1 MCHNHAFSFANVVL
15 LLAEHVFR
23 LAMVNVR
30 CVLIKLTEE
39 MTNAVNNALADKA
52 PCILAT
58 ASADGRP
65 GVGYRGSLFVYDEK
79 SLAYWERTFRRGSEN
94 VESNPHVV
102 ILYRN
107 PATRLAWKF
116 FGKAQVYR
124 NGPVRDEV
132 MNRVVQA
139 ELDRDT
145 DRTGAAVIVTLDR
158 VEMMSG
164 VVLMSADD

>member
-1 MCHNHAFSFANVVL
+1 
-15 LLAEHVFR
+15 
-23 LAMVNVR
+23 MVNVR

-39 MTNAVNNALADKA
+39 MIKALNNALADKV

-58 ASADGRP
+58 ASPDGKP
-65 GVGYRGSLFVYDEK
+65 GVGYRGSVFAYDDQ

-94 VESNPHVV
+94 VEANPHVV

-116 FGKAQVYR
+116 FGRAQVYR
-124 NGPVRDEV
+124 DGAVRDEV
-132 MNRVVQA
+132 MGRVVQA

-145 DRTGAAVIVTLDR
+145 DRQGAAVVVRLDR

-164 VVLMSADD
+164 VVVMSAED